1 MVLQPPSATVV
12 DGLPHP
18 SSSSSSSPSRF
29 QLHVQLAVYVLL
41 WYSSSAVCNTTAR
54 KILTRMPLPLWLC
67 VVQFL
72 CATVLGSVYL
82 EVLRPHLRQRSS
94 AEAQPIMQ
102 LLTLVFTVGF
112 VFVNA
117 GYVVVNVSLAETLR
131 SAEPIF
137 SVLFAKLWLR
147 EEFISSF
154 TLLSLVPIVMG
165 GAFSS
170 GGDST
175 FNYGGLFF
183 VCMSNTAFA
192 LRSII
197 TKRLKQVYAGFVFS

>member
-1 MVLQPPSATVV
+1 MSSLPEGKPSILALLACVLT
-12 DGLPHP
+12 
-18 SSSSSSSPSRF
+18 
-29 QLHVQLAVYVLL
+29 
-41 WYSSSAVCNTTAR
+41 WYSTSAVCNTTAR
-54 KILTRMPLPLWLC
+54 KLLTRMPLPLWLC
-67 VVQFL
+67 VVQFA
-72 CATVLGSVYL
+72 CAAALGFMYL
-82 EVLRPHLRQRSS
+82 NVLRPSLRVKP
-94 AEAQPIMQ
+94 APEAMQ
-102 LLTLVFTVGF
+102 TLTRLAFVFTLGF

-147 EEFISSF
+147 EEYISSV
-154 TLLSLVPIVMG
+154 TLLSLAPIVLG

-175 FNYGGLFF
+175 FNLGGLFF

-197 TKRLKQVYAGFVFS
+197 TKHLRQVYPGFVRGDSSSTHQASCARKRRDQRVL